1 MRVVMNIKYNDLSD
15 HEKKQKITQL
25 YEVENKS
32 FQDIATLLDTYA
44 NKIRR
49 DAIKFKI
56 NIRDKSEAQK
66 NALKTGKHSHPTK
79 GKIRDETT
87 KYKIGNAVLKSWGSL
102 SETELA
108 QRKQKAK
115 TNWKNLSD
123 DEKAFMQQ
131 KANRAV
137 RESSKVGS
145 KLEKFILNNL
155 LKDGYKVNFHQEQ
168 TLSNTKLQID
178 MVLPTM
184 NTAIEI
190 DGPSHFLPVW
200 GEDTLQKNITY
211 DQKKNGLILGKGMV
225 LIRIKQLKDYS
236 NTRAQNMYNQLLILL
251 QQIDA
256 KFPDSNNR
264 SFIIE
269 DK

>member
-1 MRVVMNIKYNDLSD
+1 MNTKYNNLNDN
-15 HEKKQKITQL
+15 EKKQKITQL

-32 FQDIATLLDTYA
+32 FQDIAVILDTYA

-49 DAIKFKI
+49 DAIRFKI
-56 NIRDKSEAQK
+56 NIRNKSDAQK
-66 NALKTGKHSHPTK
+66 NALKTGKHAHPTK
-79 GKIRDETT
+79 GKIRDDIT
-87 KYKIGNAVLKSWGSL
+87 KYKIGNAVLKSWDSL
-102 SETELA
+102 SQTELA
-108 QRKQKAK
+108 NRKHKAK
-115 TNWKNLSD
+115 ENWNNLSQ
-123 DEKAFMQQ
+123 DEKILMQQ
-131 KANRAV
+131 KANNAV

-145 KLEKFILNNL
+145 KLEKFILNSL

-178 MVLPTM
+178 IVLPTM

-200 GEDTLQKNITY
+200 GEDSLKKNITY
-211 DQKKNGLILGKGMV
+211 DQKKSGLILGKGMV
-225 LIRIKQLKDYS
+225 IIRIKQLRDYS
-236 NTRAQNMYNQLLILL
+236 NTRAQNMYNELSVLLK
-251 QQIDA
+251 QINS